1 MVGPVNISWYQKM
14 GWKLPDGMIHPFDFE
29 KIMIDISVG
38 YEQERE
44 NIFNYLKMG
53 TGIMILSSP
62 PGFGKTH
69 LLAWL
74 EKRMENDPDLF
85 PVIYYT
91 PPESTGEFVK
101 GLCTQMY
108 SRGLLEVPFFQKL
121 SNLFGGADNYLS
133 RITKADIPN
142 LISNQKKTIVI
153 LCDEAQNADP
163 KILNEFKVLRDH
175 PESGDKVRIILAG
188 YKTEKVDLFK
198 KLEATIQDRV
208 APSNRIYLTG
218 ISKDDASKLVQ
229 GRLEFVNAEDKSFF
243 EKHIDRIYRFSSKR
257 PREIL
262 KICKELVDYCAMNG
276 FLNLSNSIVTLVL
289 GKFVGLQAK
298 EISSK
303 EGKKTNESAGA
314 DFSVLS
320 DKMYSIIKVL
330 ADHPGST
337 KEEIAKRTGLAALT
351 VNTLLWRMSKD
362 KDYLE
367 KFSEA
372 GVPIPVIDIKQIQT
386 KKRGRNPSVY
396 ALSEQAKVYFA
407 ET

>member
-1 MVGPVNISWYQKM
+1 MAGLTNPEWYQKM

-29 KIMIDISVG
+29 KIRIDVSVG
-38 YEQERE
+38 YEQERQL
-44 NIFNYLKMG
+44 IFNYLKMG

-74 EKRMENDPDLF
+74 EKEMKRDKNLF

-91 PPESTGEFVK
+91 PPESTSEFVK

-108 SRGLLEVPFFQKL
+108 SNGLLEVPFFQKL
-121 SNLFGGADNYLS
+121 SNLFGGGDNYLS
-133 RITKADIPN
+133 RITKAELPK
-142 LISNQKKTIVI
+142 LLSNQEKTIVI

-208 APSNRIYLTG
+208 SPSNRIYLTG
-218 ISKDDASKLVQ
+218 ISKDDATTLVH
-229 GRLEFVNAEDKSFF
+229 GRLKLAGSNEPSFF
-243 EKHIDRIYRFSSKR
+243 DKHMDLIYRFSGKR

-262 KICKELVDYCAMNG
+262 KICKELVDYCAING
-276 FLNLSNSIVTLVL
+276 FTNLSNSIVTLVL
-289 GKFVGLQAK
+289 SKFVGSQAK
-298 EISSK
+298 EESPA
-303 EGKKTNESAGA
+303 EKKNKNKGP

-320 DKMYSIIKVL
+320 ENMYSIIKVL

-337 KEEIAKRTGLAALT
+337 KEELANRTGLSAET
-351 VNTLLWRMSKD
+351 VNTLVWRMTKD
-362 KDYLE
+362 KAYLE
-367 KFSEA
+367 KFAEA
-372 GVPIPVIDIKQIQT
+372 GIPVPVIDIKTIKT

-396 ALSEQAKVYFA
+396 SLSEQAKVYFA